1 VTENESPVVLGFSDL
16 CLPLPIQSALADIGY
31 ERPTPIQSL
40 AIPTL
45 LSGQD
50 ILGQAQTGTGKTAA
64 FALPFLSK
72 IDPDQKDVQ
81 LLVLTPTRE
90 LAIQVADDFAK
101 YSAHIRKLQVLPIYG
116 GQEYGVQLRALKK
129 GVHVVIGTPG
139 RVMDHMRRGRLNLEQ
154 LRGVVL
160 DEADEMLHM
169 GFIDDV
175 EWILEQTSPGLQ
187 MALFSA
193 TMPKSIRNIA
203 KRHLNNP
210 KELFIE
216 SRTTAAE
223 SIRQRYLI
231 VPGARKIDA
240 LIRILEYE
248 DFDAVIVFVKTKNA
262 TLEVAE
268 KLAARG
274 HSACALNGDL
284 SQSLRERTVNQL
296 KAGKLDIIVATD
308 IAARG
313 LDVERISHVVNY
325 DAPSDAEPYVHRIG
339 RTGRAGRTGKAIL
352 FLTPRD
358 KKILQQ
364 ISRATKQK
372 IELMDIPSIKVINK
386 RRIQKL
392 NEQITETLRS
402 KDISFFKDLIENY
415 HSENDASRIDVAAAV
430 AHLAQGDAPLLLEDT
445 DSLADA
451 KKKHT
456 FADEKTHGGRKN
468 RPASIPDHGME
479 RYRVEVGSLHD
490 VRPANIVGAIANEAG
505 IGSEHIG
512 RINIYNDH
520 STVDLPVGMPKKT
533 LKLLQRVWVCNTQ
546 LKILKEDD
554 GTRSGRGAN
563 QLKFQHEKKKH
574 MGRKKNRTKKGS
586 KSRIM
591 GRKSAA

>member
-1 VTENESPVVLGFSDL
+1 MTENETPASLGFSKL
-16 CLPLPIQSALADIGY
+16 CLPLPIQQALVDIGY
-31 ERPTPIQSL
+31 ERPTPIQAL

-72 IDPDQKDVQ
+72 IDPDQRDVQ

-90 LAIQVADDFAK
+90 LAIQVADDFTK
-101 YSAHIRKLQVLPIYG
+101 YSSHIRKLKVLPIYG

-129 GVHVVIGTPG
+129 GLHVVIGTPG
-139 RVMDHMRRGRLNLEQ
+139 RVMDHMRRGRLNLEH
-154 LRGVVL
+154 LRGLVL

-210 KELFIE
+210 EEIFIE

-248 DFDAVIVFVKTKNA
+248 DFDGVIVFVKTKNA

-268 KLAARG
+268 ALTARG

-313 LDVERISHVVNY
+313 LDVERISHVINY
-325 DAPSDAEPYVHRIG
+325 DAPADAEPYVHRIG
-339 RTGRAGRTGKAIL
+339 RTGRAGRTGEAIL

-372 IELMDIPSIKVINK
+372 IEPMDIPSVKAINK
-386 RRIQKL
+386 RRINKL

-402 KDISFFKDLIENY
+402 KDISFFKALIENY

-430 AHLAQGDAPLLLEDT
+430 AHLAQGDAPLLLEETDT
-445 DSLADA
+445 SADA
-451 KKKHT
+451 KKHT
-456 FADEKTHGGRKN
+456 FSAEGLRGGRSK
-468 RPASIPDHGME
+468 RPPSTPEHRME

-512 RINIYNDH
+512 RINIYDDH

-533 LKLLQRVWVCNTQ
+533 LQLLQKVWVCNTQ
-546 LKILKEDD
+546 LKILRD
-554 GTRSGRGAN
+554 GDGNNSGRGSN

-574 MGRKKNRTKKGS
+574 VGRKKIRTKKGS
-586 KSRIM
+586 KSRSL